1 MRFLALLLAVV
12 PVLSLAQYS
21 GPALETCRA
30 YAESEARRSG
40 TGVTALV
47 IDSDRDLHIERY
59 SRKLGSQF
67 IASVL
72 FGNGALLLARGPAV
86 EMSFVCLLAD
96 DKRAVFFHWLPRREA
111 PALAQCRRGGAS
123 DALDCLETLNLV
135 TEQDLT
141 QLYAQRF
148 QEAREADVAAGN
160 ENAVS
165 AFRRSNDAW
174 RAYRDAECARR
185 GAAGSEPHR
194 ACTVDL
200 TRRRALDLR

>member
-1 MRFLALLLAVV
+1 MRFLGLLLAVV

-30 YAESEARRSG
+30 YAQSEARKSS

-47 IDSDRDLHIERY
+47 IDNDRDLHLERY
-59 SRKLGSQF
+59 TRKLGSQF

-72 FGNGALLLARGPAV
+72 FGNGALVLARGPAV
-86 EMSFVCLLAD
+86 EMNFVCLLAD
-96 DKRAVFFHWLPRREA
+96 DKRAVYFHWLPRREA
-111 PALAQCRRGGAS
+111 PALAQCRRSNAS
-123 DALDCLETLNLV
+123 NALDCLEALNLV

-160 ENAVS
+160 ENTVS

-174 RAYRDAECARR
+174 RVYRDAECARR
-185 GAAGSEPHR
+185 GAPGSEAYR
-194 ACTVDL
+194 ACSVDL